1 MPVDE
6 VLMISYIPE
15 EGFRNLNGI
24 YETWN
29 ITNITKAYE
38 PFPLDYS
45 YLG

>member
-15 EGFRNLNGI
+15 EGFRNLNSI
-24 YETWN
+24 YETL
-29 ITNITKAYE
+29 NITKAYE